1 MTSAFKLH
9 YRATATE
16 TPRTTLSQT
25 RAHRPTDAG
34 PQQTHKT
41 PVTWCLRKGPK
52 TYAEEKT
59 DSSTQVCGGGGG
71 LEVHMEGMKPE
82 PHLLPCAKINFKW
95 ISDLKLRAQ
104 TLKLLRKGKYFK
116 ILALAKTF

>member
-1 MTSAFKLH
+1 MQKK
-9 YRATATE
+9 RQ
-16 TPRTTLSQT
+16 TLQ
-25 RAHRPTDAG
+25 
-34 PQQTHKT
+34 HKC
-41 PVTWCLRKGPK
+41 V
-52 TYAEEKT
+52 
-59 DSSTQVCGGGGG
+59 GGGGG